1 MSGLS
6 LAVPSLYLCLVVGSL
21 GSVGARVAPQ
31 TQSLAQPASAAA
43 QQPAHTELTA
53 EQRADIFMAR
63 KSYADAV
70 DYYARALRQNNTHE
84 VSATIWNKMGISLQQ
99 QDDYQNARKSYKKA
113 LKLNPD
119 LAEAWNNLGT
129 TYFLQSKYGKSVKYY
144 QHAIALDPS
153 SASFHM
159 NLGTSYTRM
168 KKFPPAVAEYRAAL
182 TLDPTILVEHSTTGT
197 VVQPREADADYFY
210 YMAKVFA
217 SLGRAPEAVSY
228 LRRAFEEGFKNV
240 KRLDEDPDFA
250 KISKDADYV
259 ALRNSPPVPI
269 PEGQ

>member
-31 TQSLAQPASAAA
+31 TQSLTPPSAAG
-43 QQPAHTELTA
+43 QQPARAELTA

-84 VSATIWNKMGISLQQ
+84 AAATIWNKMGISLQQ
-99 QDDYQNARKSYKKA
+99 EDDYLDARKSYKKA

-119 LAEAWNNLGT
+119 LPEAWNNLGT
-129 TYFLQSKYGKSVKYY
+129 TFFLQNKYGKSVKYY
-144 QHAIALDPS
+144 QHAIALEPS

-168 KKFPPAVAEYRAAL
+168 KKFPLAVGEYRAAL
-182 TLDPTILVEHSTTGT
+182 TLDPTILTEHSSTGT
-197 VVQPREADADYFY
+197 VVQPREADAEYFY

-228 LRRAFEEGFKNV
+228 LRRAFEEGFHNTKQ
-240 KRLDEDPDFA
+240 LDEDPDFA
-250 KISKDADYV
+250 KISKDAEYV
-259 ALRNSPPVPI
+259 ALRNSPPVAI
-269 PEGQ
+269 PASE